1 VRVAVLLEQLLA
13 PVPAGTGRYSAEL
26 ARALAGTAAPFSSV
40 TGWTAWHRD
49 VSAARLPGVHGP
61 RRLPMPRRPL
71 VLAWERGVGPRP
83 TGADVVHAPTLL
95 VPPVRGAALV
105 VTIHDAV
112 PWTHPETLTPR
123 GVHWHRVMAER
134 AARHANAIV
143 VPTHAVAEELARH
156 VRPRAGIEVVGLGVS
171 GRLRPPADAEERAA
185 RMGLP
190 DGPFL
195 LSLATLEPRKGLDVL
210 IEALAQPPAP
220 PLPLLLVGQ
229 PGWGAVDP
237 HAFAERAGLPAG
249 RVRTLGRLSD
259 ADLSVVL
266 ERATALVAPSRAEGF
281 GLPVL
286 EAMAAGTAVVS
297 SDAPALA
304 EVGGGATLLTPVGDV
319 DALAEALGRVTED
332 QALRSSLE
340 ERGRRRAAD
349 YSWTSTARRMWDL
362 YRRL

>member
-1 VRVAVLLEQLLA
+1 MRVAVLLEQLLA

-26 ARALAGTAAPFSSV
+26 ATALAGTAAPDSSV

-49 VSAARLPGVHGP
+49 VSAARLLGVHGP
-61 RRLPMPRRPL
+61 RRLPLPRRPL

-134 AARHANAIV
+134 AARRADAIV
-143 VPTHAVAEELARH
+143 VPTHAVAEELGRH

-171 GRLRPPADAEERAA
+171 GRLTPPDDADERAA
-185 RMGLP
+185 RMRLP

-210 IEALAQPPAP
+210 IEALARPAAP

-237 HAFAERAGLPAG
+237 HAVAERAGLPAE

-259 ADLSVVL
+259 TDLSVVL
-266 ERATALVAPSRAEGF
+266 QRATALVAPSRAEGF

-319 DALAEALGRVTED
+319 EALADALGRVAGD
-332 QALRSSLE
+332 QELRSSLE

-362 YRRL
+362 YGRL